1 MGKTNNVFFNK
12 FWTLFQNSGCGQPPA
27 WKKETGS
34 VNDSLRK
41 TLRGCTWGHKVVPT
55 LSLFD
60 AINVQYVSFDQSV
73 EHRV

>member
-1 MGKTNNVFFNK
+1 MLFFLILNFVSK
-12 FWTLFQNSGCGQPPA
+12 QWMWLTPV

-55 LSLFD
+55 QPVLTL
-60 AINVQYVSFDQSV
+60 IV
-73 EHRV
+73 